1 MVSQNLQIKVK
12 LDIPNARDF
21 EQKLSGI
28 HPKIKFDADISQ
40 LKRELN
46 NKLKVTPKINIKG
59 AQNSLKGLN
68 NSIRS
73 LRNLAKEPIKINF
86 DVDRELVRDLG
97 RINEYMAAVE
107 KNTKRASSAMRGLTA
122 GGQGNADNI
131 FGLRRAYEE
140 ANKYAN
146 MLHRLRLEEK
156 QLLTLQERSKS
167 GLNPQQFTRLS
178 SVKQEI
184 DLTNR
189 LFESEKRHL
198 SQWSDLID
206 ALNKRATPLNA
217 EMVEAIQRGEYQSV
231 KQTTSAI
238 EKNLSERQRAL
249 TQQARKTLAEI
260 ERIHKKIGSLKGIQ
274 QAGQGAFS
282 DKDEAELR
290 KYEKLLTKKREV
302 LKRDVTP
309 IRKHDSELADNLYNL
324 SMGNRTH
331 AKRIREN
338 AQDEAY
344 TKAIARGYNEVT
356 KAAERAAEA
365 ENKLFRI
372 QERIRN
378 GQATANEE
386 YSEVALRREAEKAR
400 QEYEDLRRQY
410 NFTQKEKDALETHSH
425 NDSYKKEI
433 ALAEAQTARQRA
445 SQQAYRDVEA
455 SLKRQLSLQKEIIQA
470 QDTAARRHAK
480 NQLNEEKRIEAEGRQ
495 RIQQYGV
502 NGANERRLNSLSGE
516 VVDARRRT
524 RRRTRYGITAT
535 MDVFQMAQ
543 SGAYAVAGAIN
554 SMNEVDKAITS
565 VTKVANSPQKD
576 IDAFTK
582 SIYKNATTVGKTAPE
597 YAAAVEKWITAGYNL
612 KKSIGLARDSVTGS
626 FVGNIDVEDMVKYMD
641 VPLQAYKKQKLKSKD
656 IINAMN
662 AVSNDFPVEM
672 EDLGQGY
679 EKASSVAKSNG
690 TTFSQLTGMIT
701 GAQTATRAG
710 GDVIGRAIKAIM
722 LNFSK
727 MSSGVTKMDKA
738 RTDYFGNLGVNLR
751 DSNGQMK
758 STYQIMNDLSK
769 VWGHL
774 SRQQKQDAAYYA
786 AGKEH
791 ANVFQGMLDQW
802 SQVKKSAKEADA
814 QMGQGKNG
822 SAFQE
827 MSKQSKSVEFH
838 LKGLAN
844 AWQQFISDVIG
855 GRQGVNNI
863 VDSLTGLVKV
873 MDNLANNKAFVNFA
887 KFAAGVA
894 GLTMANKAVRG
905 ITGTLGDY
913 SGALFDSISD
923 VYGKKAISDRNK
935 KRKNLAKNFWAY
947 ATGTGDIIDDIEGI
961 SEEHRQRQSH
971 RDKRANKKLAKAAA
985 DYHNKTGKDIAFS
998 FGNNEIRQTEKAGN
1012 SIKNVGKE
1020 AADTGKK
1027 IGDTAN
1033 TMKKGTRIMG
1043 ALGSAASIAASF
1055 LGPIGLIADGIGLA
1069 LGVLELTGAKPFETI
1084 MRAIDPTRA
1093 AMDDLNKATKAYNKT
1108 VNETS
1113 QNLKGNDV
1121 YNGKVADT
1129 LKNTKDFGKFIDKN
1143 TITNDDGTKQLGK
1156 TAFQEF
1162 KAKFNKEAKENG
1174 LKIRIKSN
1182 NIEVMQDAVNTF
1194 NAQLRTK
1201 SINNAIRGAKEYRK
1215 EISAIKN
1222 LTNDSG
1228 LKKLWATQ
1236 KGYHDFDKEIRLA
1249 KYNAEHPT
1257 GYQTNVDGANSP
1269 QTKAQIRALKRQQA
1283 EQERDFRVGAAADR
1297 MWNSKAGRQR
1307 IAQVNKANRTIQSQM
1322 SGLAKTINSGYFEK
1336 ADYMSL
1342 GTDFRQQATVA
1353 EGRNLHYWTKQRSM
1367 IDDINKRL
1375 NNSKDLTRQQRDYLA
1390 KQGGSLATISRHY
1403 KDITSEQK
1411 EQIQQLNGQVDKRI
1425 QTRSDRLRDILSA
1438 DGVSKQKQDEII
1450 SKMGGSNSQYVE
1462 QMGAYGTVGAAVL
1475 GVGAKYQ
1482 NQYGSQWNTALKDQQ
1497 KTVDEWAHGTKIKV
1511 KHGKDIQ
1518 LSQDSQVYRSLTN
1531 EDGSVNTDVMA
1542 KINSEVNK
1550 GWGKDKK
1557 GRYGYKKGSMGDILT
1572 RQYGIQLDSKG
1583 HVKMSSLA
1591 QLENVAG
1598 ASDLPTLLSALGNK
1612 TATSQQQLQALAA
1625 TGKLFGAGN
1634 KISKKGQQQLADTVK
1649 AQSRKGAEDWINQQN
1664 WDDKQKQAA
1673 IDYINHHVD
1682 KSGRTAR
1689 EQRQDKSVNAI
1700 AKTKGNFNKNSKKD
1714 NQRLQNLLNA
1724 YGSKDKARKAIARE
1738 GLYKNKKER
1747 NQALD
1752 ALDNMHVQ
1760 KGKQSGSHKAGSK
1773 QNSKSTKPK
1782 NAYEKFVKGM
1792 IGSKNFKKLKAA
1804 DNKLD
1809 KKNSVTSKIGN
1820 WWNRQRGKSKAKNA
1834 LPQLA
1839 KGKLDK
1845 DYKLTAKQKAA
1856 LKNGTKEERQLY
1868 NKYKKAF
1875 DKIDKNKDGKLS
1887 AAEKKAI
1894 QKKVAAEA
1902 KERRAA
1908 EQKEEKKQNKKSNKS
1923 GKSNNKSN
1931 KSNKGSSSSSSGKSN
1946 KSNKSGKGGKSKKN
1960 AKMTIKT
1967 KSDADKTIKKIQKQ
1981 AKSAK
1986 AQVAIKGK
1994 NQTQKAVASA
2004 KKSIKSIKTKPV
2016 AIKGKDQTKKATA
2029 SAKHNMKSVKNRNV
2043 AIKGKNQTKGAVA
2056 AAKSSLKGIKNRNV
2070 NINAKDKASGK
2081 ANAVKGALASI
2092 KDKTTK
2098 ITAHNKDALRKIS
2111 SVATAMATIPSEK
2124 TITIN
2129 VSKNE
2134 THTIITKHKKGKGK
2148 SVAIGDVINPTDGAV
2163 KSLSVASDNPQA
2175 VSAINGTAQSMGVRD
2190 ASDSVDDTKVSEDYW
2205 RYMGKQLYTGLP
2217 LNEQSSK
2224 LENAVTQADEDMNK
2238 LINIA
2243 RQKVDVDRK
2252 QIEYQKSMQSSY
2264 QAQLND
2270 VMGKLRGYGFR
2281 TNGNQITNLDLAKSF
2296 KGDQASK
2303 VEELLSTYQ
2312 SVYQSLSDITTQ
2324 INDLNTDIWQQN
2336 KNITDYQDQQDQKRI
2351 EAMEREL
2358 ELVERTATNEKNL
2371 AERAI
2376 NSLSDT
2382 DYGLKLKISA
2392 NEINTQNKALEQ
2404 LIAQFNKISA
2414 MTTRNTDNAKTIES
2428 DLSSLKDTILET
2440 ADSVLELQN
2449 NMRDASIEQYAS
2461 QLEKF
2466 TNTTADNIDR
2476 LKNNVTELQ
2485 DGLLS
2490 GTNYNDLLSATLDV
2504 TDFDQASGYQ
2514 RQVQQRLDLEKQLDS
2529 ALDAFSKKNVERTGN
2544 VANEQLRIEQ
2554 DKYSQ
2559 LIHLASEYSKG
2570 FTGQIKEIEANYKG
2584 NVAPSWYG
2592 DVIEVGTARSKEYTK
2607 AMVKYQNELI
2617 ALRDKYN
2624 DAMARTN
2631 NAEEKSKLN
2640 QQFAI
2645 QQMNMQAE
2653 LYREQIEQNR
2663 QAIVDMEA
2671 QLNNGDLTTAQR
2683 QTLKDN
2689 IAQYEKDNITAQA
2702 NIKDAIRERFEYEN
2716 TLLQEQADK
2725 YKKVSD
2731 TLTNLVTL
2739 GKTLS
2744 LKPGY
2749 QASLLEQQYKGIEK
2763 QFNNYIDIVNGLRQK
2778 QSGYDEGSFEWKLL
2792 QTQIDNYGEYVN
2804 STVSDLLS
2812 TSRDQFENT
2821 MAAVSKNLEKQINA
2835 GKDASEMSFEN
2846 DIWIEGVS
2854 KELRLEQMRQKS
2866 IQLEN
2871 DVVNKRLAALDAQER
2886 MSKIEAD
2893 YVDKQIDVYNAQQKL
2908 DNTLGKKDTKVLTT
2922 DANGKFNWTYTA
2934 NQEDV
2939 DAAREAVTQAKADLE
2954 DYKKNMKSQFVTSV
2968 EGVIDGAKD
2977 GSLTPQE
2984 VKDRLQ
2990 QLNDSY
2996 GTILDDI
3003 PTYNKGTLEDIIKR
3017 YNDYAEKNKGIL
3029 DIYGTS
3035 KDVGNLE
3042 GYKQI
3047 LSGFTDQFKA
3057 AGKDI
3062 ATTFGNELR
3071 AALAIPVDLAKKIND
3086 NTKVLGQSYVIQK
3099 QVLEFPNVTDPTGFE
3114 DAIRNLPQI
3123 AKQQL
3128 QSKNI

>member
-86 DVDRELVRDLG
+86 DVDRGLVRDLG

-122 GGQGNADNI
+122 GSQKNTENI

-156 QLLTLQERSKS
+156 QLLTLQERSKT

-189 LFESEKRHL
+189 LFEAEKRHL
-198 SQWSDLID
+198 RQHSEIIA

-217 EMVEAIQRGEYQSV
+217 EMVEAIQRGEYQWV

-249 TQQARKTLAEI
+249 TQQARKTLGEI
-260 ERIHKKIGSLKGIQ
+260 ERIHKKIGSLKGMQ

-290 KYEKLLTKKREV
+290 KYEKLLTKKREI

-309 IRKHDSELADNLYNL
+309 IRKYDSELADNLYNL
-324 SMGNRTH
+324 SQGNRTH

-344 TKAIARGYNEVT
+344 TKAITRGYNEVT

-378 GQATANEE
+378 GHATANEE

-410 NFTQKEKDALETHSH
+410 NFTQKEKDNLEAHSH

-470 QDTAARRHAK
+470 QDAAARRHAK

-971 RDKRANKKLAKAAA
+971 RDKKANKKFAKAAA
-985 DYHNKTGKDIAFS
+985 DYYNKTGKHVSID
-998 FGNNEIRQTEKAGN
+998 FGNEDIRRTEKASQ

-1020 AADTGKK
+1020 AAETGSKVGK
-1027 IGDTAN
+1027 AAG
-1033 TMKKGTRIMG
+1033 TMTKGARVMG

-1055 LGPIGLIADGIGLA
+1055 LGPVGLA
-1069 LGVLELTGAKPFETI
+1069 IDVLGLTLSVLQLTGAKPFEKI
-1084 MRAIDPTRA
+1084 EKALMPTKS
-1093 AMDDLNKATKAYNKT
+1093 AMDDLNKSTAAYNKT
-1108 VNETS
+1108 ISETS
-1113 QNLKGNDV
+1113 QTLGKNNV
-1121 YNGKVADT
+1121 YNGGIADT
-1129 LKNTKDFGKFIDKN
+1129 LKNTKDFGKFIDDN
-1143 TITNDDGTKQLGK
+1143 TITKADGTKQLGK

-1201 SINNAIRGAKEYRK
+1201 SIDNAIRGAKEYRK
-1215 EISAIKN
+1215 EISA
-1222 LTNDSG
+1222 
-1228 LKKLWATQ
+1228 LKKLTSDKTLQKLWGTTHGYEDYAGDIKAYKQSGWAN
-1236 KGYHDFDKEIRLA
+1236 DKYLKDLQNSA
-1249 KYNAEHPT
+1249 KDQERVYRM
-1257 GYQTNVDGANSP
+1257 GDGAE
-1269 QTKAQIRALKRQQA
+1269 K
-1283 EQERDFRVGAAADR
+1283 V
-1297 MWNSKAGRQR
+1297 WNSKAGRKLEAQ
-1307 IAQVNKANRTIQSQM
+1307 IAKANKHVQSQM

-1353 EGRNLHYWTKQRSM
+1353 EGRNLHYWTKQRS
-1367 IDDINKRL
+1367 ILGDINDRL
-1375 NNSKDLTRQQRDYLA
+1375 KAGSDLTRQERDYLA

-1403 KDITSEQK
+1403 DKITSAQK

-1425 QTRSDRLRDILSA
+1425 QARSDRLRDILSA
-1438 DGVSKQKQDEII
+1438 DGVSKQRQDEII
-1450 SKMGGSNSQYVE
+1450 NKMGGSNTQYVE

-1482 NQYGSQWNTALKDQQ
+1482 SQYGSQWNTALAQQ
-1497 KTVDEWAHGTKIKV
+1497 QTAVDSWSKENA
-1511 KHGKDIQ
+1511 
-1518 LSQDSQVYRSLTN
+1518 DSQVYRSLTN
-1531 EDGSVNTDVMA
+1531 EDGSVNTDVVA

-1550 GWGKDKK
+1550 GWGKDKH
-1557 GRYGYKKGSMGDILT
+1557 GRYGYKKGSMGQVLT
-1572 RQYGIQLDSKG
+1572 EKYG
-1583 HVKMSSLA
+1583 VKIDPTTGQIDFNSLK
-1591 QLENVAG
+1591 QFENVAG
-1598 ASDLPTLLSALGNK
+1598 ASDLPTLFQALGK
-1612 TATSQQQLQALAA
+1612 GTATSQQQLQALAA
-1625 TGKLFGAGN
+1625 TKQLFDKNGK
-1634 KISKKGQQQLADTVK
+1634 ITKKSGGKQQLADTVK
-1649 AQSRKGAEDWINQQN
+1649 AQGKGATNDWIEQQN
-1664 WDDKQKQAA
+1664 WTPEQKAA
-1673 IDYINHHVD
+1673 AHDYVNNHVD
-1682 KSGRTAR
+1682 QSGRTAR
-1689 EQRQDKSVNAI
+1689 EQKQNKSVNAI
-1700 AKTKGNFNKNSKKD
+1700 AKTKGNFDKKNKKD
-1714 NQRLQNLLNA
+1714 QKRLQDLLNA
-1724 YGSKDKARKAIARE
+1724 YGSKDKAREAIARN

-1760 KGKQSGSHKAGSK
+1760 KGKKGGSHKTGNK
-1773 QNSKSTKPK
+1773 QNDKNNKNNKSNKSNK
-1782 NAYEKFVKGM
+1782 SGKSNK
-1792 IGSKNFKKLKAA
+1792 
-1804 DNKLD
+1804 DNKKPPKGSSWWDNLY
-1809 KKNSVTSKIGN
+1809 KKQEKVNKPSKTD
-1820 WWNRQRGKSKAKNA
+1820 KAKDKA
-1834 LPQLA
+1834 TKAVKQL
-1839 KGKLDK
+1839 KQGKLGK
-1845 DYKLTAKQKAA
+1845 DYKLTAKEKAA
-1856 LKNGTKEERQLY
+1856 LKKGTKEERELY

-1875 DKIDKNKDGKLS
+1875 DKVDKNKDGKLS

-1902 KERRAA
+1902 KEKRAA

-1923 GKSNNKSN
+1923 SKSNKSN
-1931 KSNKGSSSSSSGKSN
+1931 KSNRSNKGSSSSSSGKSN
-1946 KSNKSGKGGKSKKN
+1946 KSNKSGKSKKN

-1994 NQTQKAVASA
+1994 DQTKKAVASA
-2004 KKSIKSIKTKPV
+2004 KKSIKNIKSQPI
-2016 AIKGKDQTKKATA
+2016 AIKGKDQTKKATS
-2029 SAKHNMKSVKNRNV
+2029 SAKKNMKSVKNRNV
-2043 AIKGKNQTKGAVA
+2043 AIKGKNLVKNAVA

-2098 ITAHNKDALRKIS
+2098 ITAQNRDALRKIS
-2111 SVATAMATIPSEK
+2111 SVAAAIATIPSEK
-2124 TITIN
+2124 TVTIN

-2148 SVAIGDVINPTDGAV
+2148 SVAIGDVINPADGAV

-2281 TNGNQITNLDLAKSF
+2281 TNGNQITNLDLAKGF

-2449 NMRDASIEQYAS
+2449 NMRDASIEQYTS

-2744 LKPGY
+2744 LKPNY

-2778 QSGYDEGSFEWKLL
+2778 QSSYDEGSFEWKLL

-2922 DANGKFNWTYTA
+2922 DANGKFNWAYTA

-3071 AALAIPVDLAKKIND
+3071 AALAMPVDLAKKIND

-3114 DAIRNLPQI
+3114 DAIKNLPQI